1 MFTLTDTPGK
11 FLILLVLFAFCTVWE
26 IVQLTRRP
34 AATQLV
40 STLLH
45 LWMAIVMLLMVPK
58 NLWMP
63 FVSIIPMPVI
73 ITTMVVGIAWYLF
86 LGIRGFSARGDD
98 PHGPWHHLGHAMMFA
113 AMTWHLWAMHVKHS
127 KMHEMQSGHMDHGSM
142 GHGGMEAMDHWK
154 AMASEP
160 GGILWT
166 AAIVGVPF
174 MIYLLVAAIGNI
186 LQAVRGPRDASEAV
200 CHAKPTGPLD
210 FRLGALSMF
219 AMNFGMW
226 FMSTGLM
233 MPLLPFMKVFA
244 F

>member
-26 IVQLTRRP
+26 ITQLTRRP
-34 AATQLV
+34 AAGQLV

-45 LWMAIVMLLMVPK
+45 LWMALVMLLMVPE

-63 FVSIIPMPVI
+63 FVSVIPMPVI
-73 ITTMVVGIAWYLF
+73 IATMIVGVAWYLF
-86 LGIRGFSARGDD
+86 LGLRAFSTRGEG

-113 AMTWHLWAMHVKHS
+113 AMTWHLWAMHIKHS
-127 KMHEMQSGHMDHGSM
+127 RMHEMKSGHM
-142 GHGGMEAMDHWK
+142 GHGGMDHWK

-160 GGILWT
+160 GGVLWT
-166 AAIVGVPF
+166 AAIVGIPF
-174 MIYLLVAAIGNI
+174 MIHLLVAAISNV
-186 LQAVRGPRDASEAV
+186 LQAIRGPRGTSESA
-200 CHAKPTGPLD
+200 CHAKPASALE

-233 MPLLPFMKVFA
+233 MPLLPFMKVFV

>member
-11 FLILLVLFAFCTVWE
+11 FLILLVLFAFCAVWE
-26 IVQLTRRP
+26 TVQVTRRP
-34 AATQLV
+34 AVTQLI

-63 FVSIIPMPVI
+63 FASIIPMPVI
-73 ITTMVVGIAWYLF
+73 IVTMVVGIAWYLF
-86 LGIRGFSARGDD
+86 LGLRGFSARGDD

-127 KMHEMQSGHMDHGSM
+127 MMHHGHMEHDHGST
-142 GHGGMEAMDHWK
+142 GHDGV
-154 AMASEP
+154 
-160 GGILWT
+160 LWT

-174 MIYLLVAAIGNI
+174 MIHLLVAAIGNI
-186 LQAVRGPRDASEAV
+186 LQAVRGPRDTSEAV

-233 MPLLPFMKVFA
+233 TPLLPFMKIFA